1 MRNKYVFVTV
11 MLLSLLLTGSLLTGA
26 YVRYERQ
33 GAGERQF
40 RVVTSFYPMYIAAL
54 NITGGCSGVSL
65 ENLSEPQTGCL
76 HDYQLTAADMK
87 KLSRADVFVVNG
99 GGIESFLSDVGSQ
112 YPSLAVVN
120 ACERIDLPD
129 DNAHAWM
136 SIPDYMVQVQ
146 TIADALA
153 ELDAAN
159 ARQYQDNCGA
169 YLARLREL
177 LQKQR
182 RILPA
187 AAGVNGVILFHEA
200 FAYVAKDLGLT
211 VAGTLDLDEERQVSA
226 GETADVIRLVK
237 EDGVRLILAEELY
250 GKEMCDAIQ
259 AETDAEAVYLDTC
272 TRGSYE
278 ADSYLKAMEHNLALL
293 EKAFSQ

>member
-87 KLSRADVFVVNG
+87 KLSRADAFVVNG

-153 ELDAAN
+153 ELDAAH

-169 YLARLREL
+169 YLVRLREL

-182 RILPA
+182 QILPA

-293 EKAFSQ
+293 EEAFSQ

>member
-129 DNAHAWM
+129 DNAHTWM

-182 RILPA
+182 QILPA

-200 FAYVAKDLGLT
+200 FAYVAEDLGLT

-293 EKAFSQ
+293 EEAFSQ

>member
-153 ELDAAN
+153 ELDAAH

-182 RILPA
+182 QILPA

-200 FAYVAKDLGLT
+200 FAYVAEDLGLT

-278 ADSYLKAMEHNLALL
+278 ADSYLKAMEHNLTLL